1 MLLKRLIV
9 LFALVLGG
17 CVCAGPSVGDGGLDG
32 GRGWLDANVRRDAS
46 RPDASRDAGFDA
58 ANDGADDAARDG
70 GPNDPEWVRLGGQ
83 PEGVNLYVAR
93 HPERVLR
100 VRWEPCGEGCLRAE
114 CPGTCGW
121 LGGFVDGGRRVAWI
135 QTPEHLQTAVLLDV
149 ERGEAIAAWKLL
161 DVEEPTGRL
170 AFPAFGGSRVAISA
184 KAYPSSGRN
193 LISVWSAPLGEVSS
207 SLEPTYQLEVTS
219 SLLITRNFVSAT
231 HQAWWL
237 SPVAHLFL
245 RNEDGRLRAIPGPRE
260 RGMVQSAHLVGDRV
274 YYELWA
280 DSIRVWTATVEE
292 APRVLIDASPGV
304 VRDFRTDGRTM
315 VWYQG
320 YDFDWDTRRFGRLE
334 LWTAPLVTRAEDVV
348 PRLVRSFPAHYT
360 AVFGGRWLAALIESR
375 DMMVWDVED
384 GSARMWDPPDGG
396 NVLNTPLYATEEEI
410 LVATTVGVFRI
421 DPRTLPVVEPGG
433 G

>member
-1 MLLKRLIV
+1 MLLTRPAAL
-9 LFALVLGG
+9 LALVLGG
-17 CVCAGPSVGDGGLDG
+17 CACAAPAVQDAGLDA
-32 GRGWLDANVRRDAS
+32 GRDAGHDAGRDAS

-58 ANDGADDAARDG
+58 ADDAARDG

-83 PEGVNLYVAR
+83 PDGVDLYVAR

-100 VRWEPCGEGCLRAE
+100 VRWEACGEGCLRAE

-121 LGGFVDGGRRVAWI
+121 LGGFVDAARRVAWI

-149 ERGEAIAAWKLL
+149 ERGEAIAAWKLW
-161 DVEEPTGRL
+161 DVEEPRAEAG
-170 AFPAFGGSRVAISA
+170 APAYGGGRVAISA
-184 KAYPSSGRN
+184 YAYRPDGARQLST
-193 LISVWSAPLGEVSS
+193 WSAPVERAWLD
-207 SLEPTYQLEVTS
+207 LEPTYTLDVRS
-219 SLLITRNFVSAT
+219 SLTITGNFVSAT

-237 SPVAHLFL
+237 SPTAHLFL
-245 RNEDGRLRAIPGPRE
+245 RNAEGTLRAIPAPRE

-292 APRVLIDASPGV
+292 APSVLIDASPGV

-320 YDFDWDTRRFGRLE
+320 YDYDPDTLRFGRLE
-334 LWTAPLVTRAEDVV
+334 LWTAPLVARAEDLEARRV
-348 PRLVRSFPAHYT
+348 PARVRGLILPVLGGSWVAMQGEGPT
-360 AVFGGRWLAALIESR
+360 MDVFDLR
-375 DMMVWDVED
+375 D
-384 GSARMWDPPDGG
+384 GSRRNWAPPEGG
-396 NVLNTPLYATEEEI
+396 NVGVPPLYATEEEI

-421 DPRTLPVVEPGG
+421 DPRLLPVVEPGG
-433 G
+433 T